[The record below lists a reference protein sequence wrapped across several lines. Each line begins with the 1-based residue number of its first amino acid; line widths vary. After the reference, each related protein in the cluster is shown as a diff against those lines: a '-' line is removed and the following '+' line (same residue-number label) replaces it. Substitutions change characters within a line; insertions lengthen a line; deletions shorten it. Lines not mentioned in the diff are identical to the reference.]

1 MKPELKNLLYSRH
14 TYSIGA
20 IKEMVSNGDVDQEE
34 LAALLGSSIASD
46 LLRLSQGA
54 RISAGLQ
61 S

>member
-34 LAALLGSSIASD
+34 LAALLGSSMASVVGC
-46 LLRLSQGA
+46 SFVG
-54 RISAGLQ
+54 
-61 S
+61 